1 MKLDYK
7 KELQSIIYDENA
19 VKVLKPLHYDADTV
33 CFTEHWHERIE
44 LLLMEEGT
52 MYLTVEGKNW
62 QAKPGDVVLIPP
74 GAVHTAHTGVQPVLY
89 HVVIFD
95 VNTFL
100 TGVRGNRRL
109 IQPIISGKAIFPN
122 VIHEP
127 QAVQAI
133 RSLVDMYRAGENYS
147 SLFLTSYIYL
157 FFGLLYQNLVPEA
170 AAPPVSD
177 NNFLEIL
184 NYIDTH
190 FTEPLSVA
198 EISERF
204 GYAES
209 HFCRRFKA
217 TLGLTPTNYIR
228 TLRMEEAKRLLEEGK
243 QSISEV
249 ANACGFVDSGYF
261 TRCFR
266 QVYGYAPS
274 RYVARCQGDGHAGY
288 YVRRLHHETDQEKT
302 KN

>member
-7 KELQSIIYDENA
+7 KELQSIIYDESA
-19 VKVLKPLHYDADTV
+19 VKVLRPLRYDADTV

-44 LLLMEEGT
+44 LLLLEEGS
-52 MYLTVEGKNW
+52 MYLTVEGKTW
-62 QAKPGDVVLIPP
+62 QAKAGDVALIPP
-74 GAVHTAHTGVQPVLY
+74 GAVHTARTDNEPVFY

-100 TGVRGNRRL
+100 TDVRGNRRL

-127 QAVQAI
+127 QAVHAI

-157 FFGLLYQNLVPEA
+157 FFGLLYQNLAPET

-177 NNFLEIL
+177 NNFLEVL
-184 NYIDTH
+184 NYIDAH

-217 TLGLTPTNYIR
+217 TLGLTPTHYIR

-243 QSISEV
+243 RSISEV
-249 ANACGFVDSGYF
+249 AAACGFPDSGYF
-261 TRCFR
+261 TRCFKK
-266 QVYGYAPS
+266 VYGYAPS
-274 RYVARCQGDGHAGY
+274 RYVARCQEDGQVGY
-288 YVRRLHHETDQEKT
+288 YVRRLRDGVSPPKT
-302 KN
+302 KA